1 MVAVRKSEPRRLL
14 HKHVVQQSKDAV
26 PAPAPS
32 GRTTNGEHLQEYQ
45 RQLHGAAANV
55 AADSDAGTKDLDW
68 PSVPVVDLQLDPD
81 SDVMAGTALASVT
94 DLMIDPFNPKSGE
107 VGDLDSFVFEDSPSG
122 AGAGQWDIVKNG
134 QFGGS
139 EFDAQGRL
147 LVGTDGGDGGTVTS
161 TAKKT
166 SR

>member
-1 MVAVRKSEPRRLL
+1 MANIYRNI
-14 HKHVVQQSKDAV
+14 
-26 PAPAPS
+26 
-32 GRTTNGEHLQEYQ
+32 NGSFTVLS
-45 RQLHGAAANV
+45 ANV
-55 AADSDAGTKDLDW
+55 AADSDAGTKGSGL

-94 DLMIDPFNPKSGE
+94 DLMIDPYNPKSGE

-147 LVGTDGGDGGTVTS
+147 LVGTDGGYGGTVTS